1 MYGHLEFQQ
10 QLMAGIF
17 ARQPKAPPTSAEYFL
32 SRLGK
37 TKHFCDLKKEPYH
50 FGEFGFQDEQAYL
63 ALEPAEY
70 INSAGYDELLLLR
83 TLWIPPGKRGEGVF
97 SKTIATLLDTIHKN
111 SCCSVLAVSHPFE
124 YPPNINP
131 FTDLFPPGISF
142 DYSEDP
148 AKAKHIN
155 YVLGKNGFV
164 EMNSDKFAEIQGWDS
179 LKTNNQE
186 GKLFCWRNTRSTWL
200 LNSFFR
206 AIIPLGD

>member
-37 TKHFCDLKKEPYH
+37 TEHFCDLKKEPYH

-83 TLWIPPGKRGEGVF
+83 TKMKMYP
-97 SKTIATLLDTIHKN
+97 IHNKKKIQFICN
-111 SCCSVLAVSHPFE
+111 DLEIFLRYQQFLEKKKIIWFE
-124 YPPNINP
+124 DN
-131 FTDLFPPGISF
+131 
-142 DYSEDP
+142 
-148 AKAKHIN
+148 
-155 YVLGKNGFV
+155 
-164 EMNSDKFAEIQGWDS
+164 
-179 LKTNNQE
+179 
-186 GKLFCWRNTRSTWL
+186 
-200 LNSFFR
+200 
-206 AIIPLGD
+206 